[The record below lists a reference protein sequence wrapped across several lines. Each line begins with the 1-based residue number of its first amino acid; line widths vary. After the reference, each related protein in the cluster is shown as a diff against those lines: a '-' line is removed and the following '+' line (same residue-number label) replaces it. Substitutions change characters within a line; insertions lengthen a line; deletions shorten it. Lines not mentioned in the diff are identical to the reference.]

1 MSGRIDSVY
10 PIIKGAELT
19 PLAAHFGRDS
29 PRRKKEE
36 RKMGGEGEWTPP
48 KERERERRR
57 FICRE
62 IDDGDA
68 TIREVQST
76 SPSEDQTYCLLN
88 SLVINP
94 NQKWQETVSIGA

>member
-19 PLAAHFGRDS
+19 PLAAHFGRD
-29 PRRKKEE
+29 PPTEKEG
-36 RKMGGEGEWTPP
+36 RKMGGEEEWTPP
-48 KERERERRR
+48 KERERRR